1 VQKKIRLFKWLNLD
15 SALEWSFEG
24 GEWASTAK
32 PLALMGRRFPKIL
45 SAGGIMLSPATQYF
59 EYSQLRHQY
68 VSQDSVERK
77 CSETHYSQYSIGQ
90 QFVNS

>member
-1 VQKKIRLFKWLNLD
+1 
-15 SALEWSFEG
+15 
-24 GEWASTAK
+24 
-32 PLALMGRRFPKIL
+32 MGKHCKTSHAYGKEVPKML
-45 SAGGIMLSPATQYF
+45 SAGVIMLSQATQYF

-77 CSETHYSQYSIGQ
+77 FSETHYSLYSIGQ